1 MLLKRIASL
10 PMSLGACLVP
20 RLRSFFCRKKLSHE
34 AQSAIWAE
42 RVIHFILNAQPLTSV
57 HSLSLREQILKLQ
70 NPDDLHE
77 FEPEPKQK
85 VMQLFTSGIPL
96 NYSVFNQRRIQ
107 SAKQTFSQ
115 TQTEGD
121 NFIFCPNILVTK

>member
-10 PMSLGACLVP
+10 PMGLGACLVP
-20 RLRSFFCRKKLSHE
+20 RLRSCFCRKKLSHE

-42 RVIHFILNAQPLTSV
+42 RVILFILNAQPLTSV

-70 NPDDLHE
+70 NPDDLHK

-85 VMQLFTSGIPL
+85 IMQLFTSGVPI
-96 NYSVFNQRRIQ
+96 NHTVFCQGRIHQ
-107 SAKQTFSQ
+107 AKQ
-115 TQTEGD
+115 E
-121 NFIFCPNILVTK
+121 L